1 MRLKEIFNYQRPAE
15 SRQLACALT
24 FCGGF
29 VDAYTYIQRGT
40 IRFLQDKLET
50 SYSLA
55 NHNIPGMINR
65 ASTFIVGLLVV
76 GLFHKYVKG
85 YYWRVFCLFPIL
97 AICLI
102 VVFFAT

>member
-29 VDAYTYIQRGT
+29 VDAYTYIYSKGD

-50 SYSLA
+50 SYSL
-55 NHNIPGMINR
+55 
-65 ASTFIVGLLVV
+65 VLL
-76 GLFHKYVKG
+76 
-85 YYWRVFCLFPIL
+85 
-97 AICLI
+97 
-102 VVFFAT
+102 